1 MDGIKDDWRE
11 IMILQ
16 YIVPALA
23 VVTMVV
29 FAVVVWKI
37 VDHT

>member
-1 MDGIKDDWRE
+1 
-11 IMILQ
+11 MILQ